1 MADRAPQPAVLAAP
15 SEDVRD
21 EALRRAEALAEG
33 LFPHQIE
40 GVAFLLG
47 RRRAILADDMGL
59 GKTRQSILAM
69 TEAEPDGPWLVVCP
83 ASVKRNWQRE
93 IRWARPGDRVH
104 LVGPDGL
111 PPEDYT
117 GWAVINYDILGR
129 HIDGLLDIPWAGLVF
144 DEAHY
149 LKNHKSQ
156 RSRNGRRLAEEGGDF
171 DGDPVIHALT
181 GTPLTNRPR
190 DLFALLQL
198 VRHPMARSFLTFAKR
213 YCDAHHNGYGWVTD
227 GASNLDEL
235 RAELHGVMLRRT
247 KDEVLD
253 LPPKVRSWLEVDV
266 PAGTALRET
275 RAVVRRLV
283 ETGIARAA
291 AKERT
296 ARDGGPRRRVPQ
308 PRRRG
313 GDDRVRLLAD
323 LQQARH
329 RIAAAKVPRTIEF
342 VEGAVEQGEKV
353 LVFSSFAE
361 PVERIAEHF
370 LGRSLRLTG
379 STPTALRQSLV
390 DRFQHDDD
398 VRVFVSNLV
407 AGGVGLNLTAARQ
420 VVFNDLD
427 WVPANH
433 WQAEDRAYRIG
444 QRGTVNISYF
454 VARGTVDEFVSRAL
468 AVKAQLIDAVV
479 EGTGAAPAEG
489 DLLEELSALVASLSP
504 RLEELSD
511 DAAAAADP
519 VERFLR
525 DAVRA
530 YETQHAGATTT
541 PAGRQRRR
549 TLSKDAI
556 EALARVLRRP
566 AATRYRL
573 ASGSRAGVYYELEAD
588 GPDVTCSCPGFEYR
602 GACKHARTLKAALAS
617 GAPLPP
623 GVEPSP
629 VADS

>member
-1 MADRAPQPAVLAAP
+1 MTVPQPP
-15 SEDVRD
+15 DP
-21 EALRRAEALAEG
+21 ALRRAELLAEG

-40 GVAFLLG
+40 GIAFLLG

-59 GKTRQSILAM
+59 GKTRQSVLAM
-69 TEAEPDGPWLVVCP
+69 TEAEPNGPWLVICP

-93 IRWARPGDRVH
+93 IRFVLPGSRVH
-104 LVGPDGL
+104 LVGPDA
-111 PPEDYT
+111 PPDEAGYA
-117 GWAVINYDILGR
+117 GWVVVNYDILRR
-129 HIDGLLDIPWAGLVF
+129 HVDALLELPWAGIVF

-149 LKNHKSQ
+149 LKNHRSQ
-156 RSRNGRRLAEEGGDF
+156 RSRAGRELAEEA
-171 DGDPVIHALT
+171 GDPVIHALT

-190 DLFALLQL
+190 DLFVLLQL

-266 PAGTALRET
+266 PAGTARRET

-283 ETGIARAA
+283 EAGLERAA
-291 AKERT
+291 AKSAGVGRRR
-296 ARDGGPRRRVPQ
+296 APRRR
-308 PRRRG
+308 PRPG
-313 GDDRVRLLAD
+313 GGGGGGSDHARLLAD

-342 VEGAVEQGEKV
+342 IEGAVEQGEKV

-370 LGRSLRLTG
+370 AGRSLQLTG
-379 STPTALRQSLV
+379 ATPTARRQALV
-390 DRFQHDDD
+390 DRFQHDDS

-479 EGTGAAPAEG
+479 EGTGAAPADA
-489 DLLEELSALVASLSP
+489 DLLEELAALAASLSP

-511 DAAAAADP
+511 DAAADDDP

-530 YETQHAGATTT
+530 YETEHAAGMA
-541 PAGRQRRR
+541 PAGREKRR
-549 TLSKDAI
+549 TLARDAI

-602 GACKHARTLKAALAS
+602 GACKHARALKAALA
-617 GAPLPP
+617 GGGEPP
-623 GVEPSP
+623 AGFERAGPS
-629 VADS
+629 